1 MSSRRTVLSAELK
14 ERHVNMMAFSACI
27 GFGLFL
33 NSGKAIYIAGPGLAI
48 VAMVLAC
55 SVMWSVIACLG
66 EMTALFP
73 VQGPLFEFPGR
84 FIDEAVGYATG
95 WITWFAWVVILA
107 AELLAVAQLWQF
119 KFEPSYLESVGYPA
133 KSLEWDTSGYN
144 PAVWIFLFLILIG
157 LINMFPVRLYGQIEY
172 VFGVIKITFI
182 SLLIVFNVIVSAI
195 QKVHKGNHFWTWNK
209 PYGFS
214 SNELVVHPSH
224 DTNPGVVMRGDV
236 GHFLALWTAT
246 ATTLFSFVGFETIAI
261 TAPEN
266 KDLEKYETIK
276 LATKKLTIRITI
288 LYILGTFVGGL
299 NVPYDDINLI
309 NIQINAIRAGQ
320 NSVFVLAAVRNHIRI
335 WPSIIN
341 GFFIFSA
348 TTSGINALYNS
359 SRLLHALAS
368 IPEAWPLWFQ
378 NTRRRLE
385 RTTSRGVPL
394 GTITVSWCFGLV
406 AFLAIKPFPSIVLG
420 RITNNAVVSE
430 LICYAV
436 ICLSYIQ
443 FYHRIKAAADDHTLE
458 NRSAFNRDDKQ
469 YPYRTHGQLFRAYY
483 GLLFCILLIVFNNW
497 RAFVHPFSMPDFIA
511 SYIGILAFFALVA
524 AYHVKSDGWN
534 PLNWRRNA
542 SMQIHRPPP
551 KVVVPGR
558 RRGQLEL
565 PNPKAPLWEPENVK
579 ALVAFIW
586 GWLK

>member
-1 MSSRRTVLSAELK
+1 MSSRRTVLSADLK

-48 VAMVLAC
+48 VAMFLAC
-55 SVMWSVIACLG
+55 SVMWAVVACLG

-84 FIDEAVGYATG
+84 FLDEAVGYATG

-107 AELLAVAQLWQF
+107 AEVLAVAQLWKF
-119 KFEPSYLESVGYPA
+119 RFEPEYLKSVGYPDDHLA
-133 KSLEWDTSGYN
+133 WSTQGYS
-144 PAVWIFLFLILIG
+144 PAVWVFLFLILIG
-157 LINMFPVRLYGQIEY
+157 LINMLPVRLYGQIEY
-172 VFGVIKITFI
+172 VFGVVKIVFI
-182 SLLIVFNVIVSAI
+182 SLLIVFNVILSAV
-195 QKVHKGNHFWTWNK
+195 QRVHHDNHFWTWNK
-209 PYGFS
+209 PWGFAS
-214 SNELVVHPSH
+214 DGMIVHPSH
-224 DTNPGVVMRGDV
+224 DTDPGIVLRGDV
-236 GHFLALWTAT
+236 GHFLSLWTAT
-246 ATTLFSFVGFETIAI
+246 AATLFSFVGFETIAI

-266 KDLEKYETIK
+266 KDLEKHETIK
-276 LATKKLTIRITI
+276 LATKKLTMRITI

-299 NVPYDDINLI
+299 NVPYDDVNLV
-309 NIQINAIRAGQ
+309 NIQINSVRAGQ
-320 NSVFVLAAVRNHIRI
+320 NSVFVLAAVRNHLRY
-335 WPSIIN
+335 WPSIFN

-378 NTRRRLE
+378 NSRRRLE
-385 RTTSRGVPL
+385 RTTERGVPL
-394 GTITVSWCFGLV
+394 GTVFVSWCFGLV
-406 AFLAIKPFPSIVLG
+406 SFLAIKPFPSIVLG

-430 LICYAV
+430 LICYTV

-443 FYHRIKAAADDHTLE
+443 FYYKIKAASNDHTLE
-458 NRSAFNRDDKQ
+458 NRNAFNRDDKQ

-483 GLLFCILLIVFNNW
+483 GFLFCLLLIIFNNW
-497 RAFVHPFSMPDFIA
+497 RAFVNPFSMADFVA
-511 SYIGILAFFALVA
+511 SYVGILAFFTLIA

-534 PLNWRRNA
+534 PLKWRRNA

-551 KVVVPGR
+551 RVVVPGR
-558 RRGQLEL
+558 RRGQLEF
-565 PNPKAPLWEPENVK
+565 PNPKAPVWEPENAK
-579 ALVAFIW
+579 ALIAFSW

>member
-1 MSSRRTVLSAELK
+1 
-14 ERHVNMMAFSACI
+14 MMAFSACI

-33 NSGKAIYIAGPGLAI
+33 QSGKVIYICGPGLAI
-48 VAMVLAC
+48 VAFFLAA
-55 SVMWSVIACLG
+55 SVMWSIVACLG

-95 WITWFAWVVILA
+95 WCSWFAWVVILA
-107 AELLAVAQLWQF
+107 AEILAVAQLW
-119 KFEPSYLESVGYPA
+119 KFRFDPEYLAEVGYPD
-133 KSLEWDTSGYN
+133 KELGWSTEGYS
-144 PAVWIFLFLILIG
+144 PAVWVFLFLVLIG
-157 LINMFPVRLYGQIEY
+157 LINLLPVRQYGQLEY
-172 VFGVIKITFI
+172 IFGVLKIFFI
-182 SLLIVFNVIVSAI
+182 SGLIIFNVVLSAM

-214 SNELVVHPSH
+214 SESLVVHPSH
-224 DTNPGVVMRGDV
+224 DADSGVVLRGEV
-236 GHFLALWTAT
+236 GQFLALWTGVA
-246 ATTLFSFVGFETIAI
+246 AGLFSFVGFETIAI

-266 KDLEKYETIK
+266 KDLENHETIK
-276 LATKKLTIRITI
+276 LASKKLTLRITV
-288 LYILGTFVGGL
+288 LYLLATFAGGL
-299 NVPYDDINLI
+299 NVPYNDPNLI
-309 NIQINAIRAGQ
+309 NIQINAVRAGQ
-320 NSVFVLAAVRNHIRI
+320 NSIYVLAAVRNHLRV
-335 WPSIIN
+335 WPSLFN

-368 IPEAWPLWFQ
+368 IPEAWPLWMQ

-394 GTITVSWCFGLV
+394 GTVTFSWCFGLI

-430 LICYAV
+430 LITYTV

-443 FYHRIKAAADDHTLE
+443 FYHRIKAAAEDPTLE

-483 GLLFCILLIVFNNW
+483 GLLFCILLILFNNW
-497 RAFVHPFSMPDFIA
+497 RAFVHPFSTHDFLA
-511 SYIGILAFFALVA
+511 SYIGIVAFFALVA

-534 PLNWRRNA
+534 PLKWRRNA

-551 KVVVPGR
+551 KVVCPGR
-558 RRGQLEL
+558 RRGHLEY
-565 PNPKAPLWEPENVK
+565 PNPKAPIWDEENLK
-579 ALVAFIW
+579 ALINFVW
-586 GWLK
+586 CWLK